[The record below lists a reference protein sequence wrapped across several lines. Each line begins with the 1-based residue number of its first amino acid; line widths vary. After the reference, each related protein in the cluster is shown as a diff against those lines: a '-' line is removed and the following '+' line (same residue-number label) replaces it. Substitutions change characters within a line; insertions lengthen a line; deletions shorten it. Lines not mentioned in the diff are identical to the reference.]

1 MADKKSNGDKRNIV
15 SSNFP
20 NWKEG
25 ENVNII
31 FFETEMLKSNCAKL
45 KQRKKKNIVFTFVN
59 FHA

>member
-25 ENVNII
+25 KNVNII
-31 FFETEMLKSNCAKL
+31 FFEQKC
-45 KQRKKKNIVFTFVN
+45 
-59 FHA
+59 